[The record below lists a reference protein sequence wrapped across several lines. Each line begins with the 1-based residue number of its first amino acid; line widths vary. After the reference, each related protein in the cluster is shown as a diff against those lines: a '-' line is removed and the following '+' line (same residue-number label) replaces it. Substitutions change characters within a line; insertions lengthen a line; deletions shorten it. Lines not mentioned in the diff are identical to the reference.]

1 MGHSGR
7 SNQGP
12 VLYGVQVADMASAQN
27 AIIGILAALNKRNQT
42 GEGSFVDVSIL
53 DSVIPYNTM
62 AGAAS
67 MMENKNETREGNS
80 LNGGSLYDFYQT
92 KDGKYYSFG
101 ALEPKFFETFCKII
115 GKEEW
120 MEAGCVCEDYK
131 EKKKELA
138 DIFRSKARAEWEEIL
153 KDADCCVE
161 PVLELNEVLLASEN
175 TVARESVKTVEI
187 AGEKVKVY
195 NNPIKFK

>member
-1 MGHSGR
+1 
-7 SNQGP
+7 
-12 VLYGVQVADMASAQN
+12 
-27 AIIGILAALNKRNQT
+27 
-42 GEGSFVDVSIL
+42 
-53 DSVIPYNTM
+53 
-62 AGAAS
+62 
-67 MMENKNETREGNS
+67 
-80 LNGGSLYDFYQT
+80 
-92 KDGKYYSFG
+92 
-101 ALEPKFFETFCKII
+101 
-115 GKEEW
+115 

-187 AGEKVKVY
+187 AREKVKVY